1 MYIYKKV
8 LFFIVVKGPVVGS
21 AVLIGVVRY
30 VNIHIRIGE
39 LFILIALISVPLRSG
54 AFRWSSQAQFGQF
67 GLLLFQTLFAPLDAS
82 VLKPDFDLWGKKK
95 RKKTLRNRTFTL
107 RRLSC

>member
-1 MYIYKKV
+1 MYIYIYIKKSS
-8 LFFIVVKGPVVGS
+8 FVVKGPVVGS

-95 RKKTLRNRTFTL
+95 KE
-107 RRLSC
+107 RRHLEIVLLP